1 MPDPSATP
9 VALMVGNRSVTSHR
23 TMCYR
28 VLLVCGLAFL
38 FRIAFVWAIY
48 RSWPV
53 WYFWHNG
60 FEANNI
66 AASIVNGNGFA
77 SPFGVATGP
86 TAWLPPIYPALNALW
101 FWLFGTFRGPALI
114 CILFFNI
121 ACGTAT
127 VGVLYTVG
135 SRFSR
140 QVAFVSAIVWGAS
153 LDAIGMN
160 VRTWESSLSALL
172 VITAVLL
179 HFQLLT
185 GVSKLSL
192 WVFYSIFWAF
202 VGLTNTALL
211 SLMPLSV
218 IAITWRASRT
228 ACRNAL
234 VGVML
239 FVVLLMPWTIRNYV
253 ALHKIVVFR
262 NNLGP
267 QLWYGNHP
275 GVTDPADKSIL
286 ISENNLTERA
296 AYISLGDVGYAA
308 SRGQMACEFIRT
320 HPKTFARLTW
330 GRFLYFWSSS
340 RIMGRVVPSL
350 ISLIAFLGLL
360 LLTYRN
366 GWRISAPFI
375 SSIFLYPLPYY
386 VTHTESLFRYP
397 IEPILLLLASYFC
410 LAAFEVA
417 GSAQLRGPRLSY
429 HPDFS
434 A

>member
-1 MPDPSATP
+1 MRRSSTFSRPAAIQLPSCMSAWLVPTASPNGFWRPSIALAYGWWSSVIAPTTIQVQSILNCSPDCAGVSPNRSRWGTSKSGGSMPDPSATP

-140 QVAFVSAIVWGAS
+140 QVAF
-153 LDAIGMN
+153 
-160 VRTWESSLSALL
+160 
-172 VITAVLL
+172 
-179 HFQLLT
+179 
-185 GVSKLSL
+185 
-192 WVFYSIFWAF
+192 
-202 VGLTNTALL
+202 
-211 SLMPLSV
+211 
-218 IAITWRASRT
+218 
-228 ACRNAL
+228 
-234 VGVML
+234 
-239 FVVLLMPWTIRNYV
+239 
-253 ALHKIVVFR
+253 
-262 NNLGP
+262 
-267 QLWYGNHP
+267 
-275 GVTDPADKSIL
+275 
-286 ISENNLTERA
+286 
-296 AYISLGDVGYAA
+296 
-308 SRGQMACEFIRT
+308 
-320 HPKTFARLTW
+320 
-330 GRFLYFWSSS
+330 
-340 RIMGRVVPSL
+340 
-350 ISLIAFLGLL
+350 
-360 LLTYRN
+360 
-366 GWRISAPFI
+366 
-375 SSIFLYPLPYY
+375 
-386 VTHTESLFRYP
+386 
-397 IEPILLLLASYFC
+397 
-410 LAAFEVA
+410 
-417 GSAQLRGPRLSY
+417 
-429 HPDFS
+429 
-434 A
+434 